1 MPRKQ
6 RFKPSRKPKQPIE
19 ENAPIGTQ
27 AAPPGHQAA
36 PPGPRIPKE
45 REREAVSTDRND
57 VVIDHDRP
65 R

>member
-6 RFKPSRKPKQPIE
+6 RFKPSRKPKPTTE
-19 ENAPIGTQ
+19 ENTQVGTQ
-27 AAPPGHQAA
+27 AAPPGA
-36 PPGPRIPKE
+36 RIPNE
-45 REREAVSTDRND
+45 RERDGASTDRND

>member
-6 RFKPSRKPKQPIE
+6 RFKPSRKPKPTIE
-19 ENAPIGTQ
+19 EAAPMGTQ
-27 AAPPGHQAA
+27 VAQ
-36 PPGPRIPKE
+36 PGPMMPKD
-45 REREAVSTDRND
+45 RERDERSGDRGD

>member
-6 RFKPSRKPKQPIE
+6 RFKPSRKPKPTIE
-19 ENAPIGTQ
+19 EPAPMGSQ
-27 AAPPGHQAA
+27 VSPPM
-36 PPGPRIPKE
+36 IPSD
-45 REREAVSTDRND
+45 REREDARGSDRKD

>member
-6 RFKPSRKPKQPIE
+6 RFKPSRKPKAPVE
-19 ENAPIGTQ
+19 EGTPTSTQ
-27 AAPPGHQAA
+27 ASPPGQ
-36 PPGPRIPKE
+36 RIPNE
-45 REREAVSTDRND
+45 REREPVPADRSD

>member
-6 RFKPSRKPKQPIE
+6 RFKPSRKPKPTIE
-19 ENAPIGTQ
+19 EGAPTSTQ
-27 AAPPGHQAA
+27 ASPPGQ
-36 PPGPRIPKE
+36 RIPNE
-45 REREAVSTDRND
+45 REREPVPTDRGD

>member
-6 RFKPSRKPKQPIE
+6 RFKPSRKPKPTIE
-19 ENAPIGTQ
+19 EANPMGTQ
-27 AAPPGHQAA
+27 VAPPM
-36 PPGPRIPKE
+36 IPKD
-45 REREAVSTDRND
+45 REQRDDVRGGDRND

>member
-6 RFKPSRKPKQPIE
+6 RFKPSRKPKPPVE
-19 ENAPIGTQ
+19 EGTQQTGTQ
-27 AAPPGHQAA
+27 ASPPGQ
-36 PPGPRIPKE
+36 RIPNE
-45 REREAVSTDRND
+45 REREPVPTDRTD